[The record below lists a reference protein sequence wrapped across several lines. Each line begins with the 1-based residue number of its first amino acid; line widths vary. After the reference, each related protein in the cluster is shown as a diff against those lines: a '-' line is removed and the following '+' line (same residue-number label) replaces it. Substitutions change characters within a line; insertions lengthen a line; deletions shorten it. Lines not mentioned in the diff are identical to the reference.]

1 MIKESDKKL
10 IVAQILGNMQIDS
23 GFLFDY
29 SKNPDVVIAD
39 ISGNMQIDELPE
51 EDVKDIEKEVE
62 KSLPVPHMTN
72 PEMKRLVESITHRAD
87 EGYKNVQ
94 WMSNILFK
102 LGIFIIIC
110 TFAIDVYGIIMK
122 VNWQNLLAGSGVL
135 GGIGIMVIY
144 EATNKLPD
152 KVKNS
157 VADLVQ
163 IKVAFFGYWDQLSI
177 LMGINN
183 KNVDE
188 ALKISDKINHATE
201 ETMKRIQEYCESPYK
216 PSK

>member
-10 IVAQILGNMQIDS
+10 IVAQVIGNMQIDPK
-23 GFLFDY
+23 FQFNY
-29 SKNPDVVIAD
+29 SKHPDVVIAD
-39 ISGNMQIDELPE
+39 ISGNMQIEELPE
-51 EDVKDIEKEVE
+51 EDVKEIEKEIE
-62 KSLPVPHMTN
+62 NSLPVPHMTN
-72 PEMKRLVESITHRAD
+72 PEMKQLVDSITNRAD

-102 LGIFIIIC
+102 LGIFIIIS
-110 TFAIDVYGIIMK
+110 TFVLDVYGIVTK

-177 LMGINN
+177 LMGIDN

-216 PSK
+216 PPK